1 MKFYCVKTKE
11 HVEVKDADCVK
22 VKNALPGGRVSYMV
36 RATDAN
42 GNKLNKF
49 LRKADYD
56 ALNCKEEVK

>member
-36 RATDAN
+36 RGVDAN
-42 GNKLNKF
+42 GNKVVKF
-49 LRKADYD
+49 LKKD
-56 ALNCKEEVK
+56 AWEALKCKEGK

>member
-36 RATDAN
+36 RATDAK

-49 LRKADYD
+49 LKKADYE
-56 ALNCKEEVK
+56 ALKCPEGN